1 MLLGGRMLSSVQAW
15 VPALIVFFVVA
26 VTIFAFS
33 HIRSVPEKNSFVDHS
48 WPVMGDSAILD
59 ISLSSAER
67 MNAYS
72 ALSGGDPSV
81 RLKEV
86 ARYAPSD
93 YQSAVGEV
101 SIKFRE
107 GRVVV
112 IDLNRMD
119 PSQAARLVDFCS
131 GMAAFS
137 GGWIYRLTERSF
149 ALTPRG

>member
-1 MLLGGRMLSSVQAW
+1 MVSSVQAW
-15 VPALIVFFVVA
+15 VPVLVVFFVVA

-33 HIRSVPEKNSFVDHS
+33 HVRSVPEKRSSVDHS
-48 WPVMGDSAILD
+48 WSVVSDSVILD
-59 ISLSSAER
+59 VSLSGAEK

-86 ARYAPSD
+86 ARYTPSD

-112 IDLNRMD
+112 IDLSRMD

-131 GMAAFS
+131 GMATFS
-137 GGWIYRLTERSF
+137 GGWIYRLTDRSF